1 MIITSPA
8 NERLKQARR
17 VRDGREPELIFV
29 EGERLIEE
37 CLQAELQLEVC
48 YHAPELGARAQ
59 SIVTELARRE
69 CPLFPTAD
77 AVLATVSDTV
87 NTQGLIVLAQR
98 PAATL
103 NQVLTARKR
112 AALFVALDAVQD
124 PGNLGTIIRTAEAG
138 GADGVIAL
146 AGSVETFAPK
156 TLRSAMGSAFRLP
169 LVGEVAVDEL
179 ISEAETA
186 GLAVVVTEA
195 QAEMIYSDYDWW
207 QPTLVVFGNEAR
219 GVRAELRE
227 RAAARL
233 RIPLRAPV
241 ESLNVAAAAAAVLFE
256 AARQRG
262 WNDGLA
268 SGLFR
273 SS

>member
-17 VRDGREPELIFV
+17 VRDGREPELVFV
-29 EGERLIEE
+29 EGERLIDE
-37 CLQAELQLEVC
+37 CLQAELWLAAC
-48 YHAPELGARAQ
+48 FHAPELSARAQ
-59 SIVTELARRE
+59 NIVAELAQRQ
-69 CPLFPTAD
+69 CPLFPTAE

-98 PAATL
+98 PATTL
-103 NQVLTARKR
+103 KRVLSARNR
-112 AALFVALDAVQD
+112 GALFVALDAVQD

-138 GADGVIAL
+138 GAGGVIAL
-146 AGSVETFAPK
+146 SGSVETFAPK

-169 LVGEVAVDEL
+169 LVGEVGVDEL
-179 ISEAETA
+179 LIEAAAA
-186 GLAVVVTEA
+186 GLTLVVTEA
-195 QAEMIYSDYDWW
+195 QAETIYSDYDWR

-241 ESLNVAAAAAAVLFE
+241 ESLNVAAAAAAMLFE
-256 AARQRG
+256 AARQRVWEIG
-262 WNDGLA
+262 PTL
-268 SGLFR
+268 
-273 SS
+273 

>member
-37 CLQAELQLEVC
+37 CLQAELRLEAC
-48 YHAPELGARAQ
+48 FHAPELSARAEK
-59 SIVTELARRE
+59 IVAELGRRN

-87 NTQGLIVLAQR
+87 NTQGLIVLAER

-103 NQVLTARKR
+103 KQMLGAR
-112 AALFVALDAVQD
+112 AGAGLFVALDAVQD
-124 PGNLGTIIRTAEAG
+124 PGNLGTIIRTAEASGAG
-138 GADGVIAL
+138 GAIAL
-146 AGSVETFAPK
+146 SGAVEAFAPK

-169 LVGEVAVDEL
+169 LVAEVTVDEL
-179 ISEAETA
+179 IVAANTE
-186 GLAVVVTEA
+186 GLTLVTTEA
-195 QAEMIYSDYDWW
+195 QAETVYTAYDWR
-207 QPTLVVFGNEAR
+207 QPTLVIFGNEAR
-219 GVRAELRE
+219 GVSAALRE
-227 RAAARL
+227 RAAVRL

-241 ESLNVAAAAAAVLFE
+241 ESLNVAAAAAIVLFE

-262 WNDGLA
+262 WEAGPT
-268 SGLFR
+268 S
-273 SS
+273 